1 MNNISKFNEMVN
13 SIEESRLNNIGRV
26 TDLKLHWINTE
37 DIDAFTMFCED
48 NFEAFKEYLEEYA
61 LSMEYIGRTSS
72 FVLNHKHC
80 DLFTEYYAHQYEYA
94 TNKEKLV
101 MLIENELNINGYD
114 KEDFSIDKNGNMQA
128 YDSRYIDEDDIKEIT
143 IELGKTM
150 EIVDTIN
157 KAYEYIDTFKEH
169 QEEYFDDFIYNINK

>member
-1 MNNISKFNEMVN
+1 MNNISKFNEMIN

-37 DIDAFTMFCED
+37 DIDAFNMFCED
-48 NFEAFKEYLEEYA
+48 NFEAFKEYLEEYD
-61 LSMEYIGRTSS
+61 LSMEQIGRTSS
-72 FVLNHKHC
+72 FVLNHRHC
-80 DLFTEYYAHQYEYA
+80 DLFTEYYAHQYEDA

-114 KEDFSIDKNGNMQA
+114 KEDFAIDKNGNMQA

-150 EIVDTIN
+150 EIIDTIN

-169 QEEYFDDFIYNINK
+169 QEEYFDDFINN

>member
-13 SIEESRLNNIGRV
+13 SIDESRLNNIGRV
-26 TDLKLHWINTE
+26 TDLKLRWINTE
-37 DIDAFTMFCED
+37 DDDAFTMFCED
-48 NFEAFKEYLEEYA
+48 NFEAFKEYLEEYD
-61 LSMEYIGRTSS
+61 LSMEHIGRTSS
-72 FVLNHKHC
+72 FVLNHRHC
-80 DLFTEYYAHQYEYA
+80 DLFTEYYAHQYEDA

-114 KEDFSIDKNGNMQA
+114 KEDFAIDKNGNMQA

-150 EIVDTIN
+150 EIIDTIN
-157 KAYEYIDTFKEH
+157 KAYEHIDIFKEH
-169 QEEYFDDFIYNINK
+169 QEEYFDDFIYNINN

>member
-1 MNNISKFNEMVN
+1 MNNISKFNEVVN
-13 SIEESRLNNIGRV
+13 SIEEGRLNNIGRV

-37 DIDAFTMFCED
+37 DNDAFTIFCED
-48 NFEAFKEYLEEYA
+48 NFEAFNEYLEEYD
-61 LSMEYIGRTSS
+61 LSMEHIGRTSS
-72 FVLNHKHC
+72 FVLNHRHY
-80 DLFTEYYAHQYEYA
+80 DLFTEYYAHQYEDA

-114 KEDFSIDKNGNMQA
+114 KEDFTIDKNGNIQA

-150 EIVDTIN
+150 EIIDTIN
-157 KAYEYIDTFKEH
+157 KAYDYIDTFKEH
-169 QEEYFDDFIYNINK
+169 QEEYFDDFINNII

>member
-1 MNNISKFNEMVN
+1 MNNISKFNEMIN
-13 SIEESRLNNIGRV
+13 SIEESRLNNLGRV

-37 DIDAFTMFCED
+37 DIDAFTIFCND
-48 NFEAFKEYLEEYA
+48 NFDAFNEYLEDNA
-61 LSMEYIGRTSS
+61 LNMEYIGRTSS
-72 FVLNHKHC
+72 FVLNHKYC
-80 DLFTEYYAHQYEYA
+80 NLFTEYYAHQYEYA

-114 KEDFSIDKNGNMQA
+114 REDFTIDKNGNMQA

-157 KAYEYIDTFKEH
+157 KAYECIDTFKEH
-169 QEEYFDDFIYNINK
+169 QEEYFDDFINNII

>member
-1 MNNISKFNEMVN
+1 MNNISKFNEMIN

-26 TDLKLHWINTE
+26 TDLKLHWIRTE
-37 DIDAFTMFCED
+37 DIDAFTIFCND
-48 NFEAFKEYLEEYA
+48 NFDAFNEYLEDNA
-61 LSMEYIGRTSS
+61 LNMEYIGRTSS
-72 FVLNHKHC
+72 FVLNHKYC
-80 DLFTEYYAHQYEYA
+80 NLFTEYYAHQYEYA

-114 KEDFSIDKNGNMQA
+114 KEDFTIDKNGNMQA

-157 KAYEYIDTFKEH
+157 KAYECIDTFKEH
-169 QEEYFDDFIYNINK
+169 QEEYFDDFINNII

>member
-1 MNNISKFNEMVN
+1 MNNISKFNEMIN

-26 TDLKLHWINTE
+26 IDLKLHWIRTD
-37 DIDAFTMFCED
+37 DIDAFNIFCED
-48 NFEAFKEYLEEYA
+48 NFEAFNEYLEDNA
-61 LSMEYIGRTSS
+61 LNMEHIGRTSS
-72 FVLNHKHC
+72 FVLNHKYC
-80 DLFTEYYAHQYEYA
+80 NLFTEYYAHQYEYA

-114 KEDFSIDKNGNMQA
+114 KEDFTIDKNGNMQA

-157 KAYEYIDTFKEH
+157 KAYECIDTFKEH
-169 QEEYFDDFIYNINK
+169 QEEYFDDFINNII

>member
-1 MNNISKFNEMVN
+1 MNNISKFNEMIN

-37 DIDAFTMFCED
+37 NIDAFNIFCED
-48 NFEAFKEYLEEYA
+48 NFDAFNEYLEDNA
-61 LSMEYIGRTSS
+61 LNMEYIGRTSS
-72 FVLNHKHC
+72 FVLNHKYC
-80 DLFTEYYAHQYEYA
+80 NLFTEYYAHQYEYA

-114 KEDFSIDKNGNMQA
+114 KEDFAIDKNGNMQA

-150 EIVDTIN
+150 EIIDTIN
-157 KAYEYIDTFKEH
+157 KAYEHIDTFKEH
-169 QEEYFDDFIYNINK
+169 QEEYFDDFINNII

>member
-1 MNNISKFNEMVN
+1 MNNISKFNEMIN
-13 SIEESRLNNIGRV
+13 SIEESRLNNLGRV

-37 DIDAFTMFCED
+37 NIDAFTIFCND
-48 NFEAFKEYLEEYA
+48 NFDAFNEYLEDNA
-61 LSMEYIGRTSS
+61 LNMEYIGRTSS
-72 FVLNHKHC
+72 FVLNHKYC
-80 DLFTEYYAHQYEYA
+80 NLFTEYYAHQYEYA

-114 KEDFSIDKNGNMQA
+114 KEDFTIDKNGNMQA

-157 KAYEYIDTFKEH
+157 KAYECIDTFKEH
-169 QEEYFDDFIYNINK
+169 QEEYFDDFINNII

>member
-1 MNNISKFNEMVN
+1 MNNISKFNEMIN

-37 DIDAFTMFCED
+37 DIDAFTIFCND
-48 NFEAFKEYLEEYA
+48 NFEAFNEYLEDNA
-61 LSMEYIGRTSS
+61 LNMEYIGRTSS
-72 FVLNHKHC
+72 FVLNHKYC
-80 DLFTEYYAHQYEYA
+80 NLFTEYYAHQYEYA

-114 KEDFSIDKNGNMQA
+114 KEDFTIDKNGNMQA

-157 KAYEYIDTFKEH
+157 KAYECIDTFKEH
-169 QEEYFDDFIYNINK
+169 QEEYFDDFINNII

>member
-13 SIEESRLNNIGRV
+13 SIDESRLNNIGRV

-37 DIDAFTMFCED
+37 DNDAFNMFCED
-48 NFEAFKEYLEEYA
+48 NFEAFSEYLEEYD
-61 LSMEYIGRTSS
+61 LSMEHIGRTSS
-72 FVLNHKHC
+72 FVLNHRHC

-94 TNKEKLV
+94 SNKEKLV

-114 KEDFSIDKNGNMQA
+114 KEDFAIDKNGNMQA

-157 KAYEYIDTFKEH
+157 KAYDYIDTFKEH
-169 QEEYFDDFIYNINK
+169 QEEYFDDFINN

>member
-1 MNNISKFNEMVN
+1 MNNISKFNEMIN

-37 DIDAFTMFCED
+37 DIDAFTIFCND
-48 NFEAFKEYLEEYA
+48 NFDAFNEYLEDNA
-61 LSMEYIGRTSS
+61 LNMEYIGRTSS
-72 FVLNHKHC
+72 FVLNHKYC
-80 DLFTEYYAHQYEYA
+80 NLFTEYYAHQYEYA

-114 KEDFSIDKNGNMQA
+114 KEDFTIDKNGNMQA

-150 EIVDTIN
+150 DIIDTIN
-157 KAYEYIDTFKEH
+157 KAYDCIDTFKEH
-169 QEEYFDDFIYNINK
+169 QEEYFDDFINNII

>member
-13 SIEESRLNNIGRV
+13 SIEVNRLNNIGRV

-37 DIDAFTMFCED
+37 DNDAFTMFCED
-48 NFEAFKEYLEEYA
+48 NFEAFSEYLEEYD
-61 LSMEYIGRTSS
+61 LSMEHIGRTSS
-72 FVLNHKHC
+72 FVLNHRHC

-94 TNKEKLV
+94 SNKEKLV

-114 KEDFSIDKNGNMQA
+114 KEDFAIDKNGNMQA

-169 QEEYFDDFIYNINK
+169 QEEYFNDFINN

>member
-1 MNNISKFNEMVN
+1 MNNISKFNEMIN

-37 DIDAFTMFCED
+37 NINAFTMFCND
-48 NFEAFKEYLEEYA
+48 NFDAFNEYLEDNA
-61 LSMEYIGRTSS
+61 LNMEYIGRTSS
-72 FVLNHKHC
+72 FVLNHKYC
-80 DLFTEYYAHQYEYA
+80 NLFTEYYAYQYEYA

-114 KEDFSIDKNGNMQA
+114 KEDFTIDKNGNIQA

-157 KAYEYIDTFKEH
+157 KAYECIDTFKEH
-169 QEEYFDDFIYNINK
+169 QEEYFDDFINNII

>member
-1 MNNISKFNEMVN
+1 MNNISKFNEMIN

-37 DIDAFTMFCED
+37 DIDAFNMFCED
-48 NFEAFKEYLEEYA
+48 NFEAFNEYLEDNA
-61 LSMEYIGRTSS
+61 LNMEYIGRTSS
-72 FVLNHKHC
+72 FVLNHKYC
-80 DLFTEYYAHQYEYA
+80 SLFTEYYAYQYEYA

-114 KEDFSIDKNGNMQA
+114 KEDFNIDKNGNIQA

-150 EIVDTIN
+150 EIIDTIN
-157 KAYEYIDTFKEH
+157 KAYECIDTFKEH
-169 QEEYFDDFIYNINK
+169 QEEYFDDFINNII

>member
-1 MNNISKFNEMVN
+1 MNNISKFNEMIN

-26 TDLKLHWINTE
+26 TDLKLHWIRTE
-37 DIDAFTMFCED
+37 NIDAFNIFCED
-48 NFEAFKEYLEEYA
+48 NFDAFNEYLEDNA
-61 LSMEYIGRTSS
+61 LNMEYIGRTSS
-72 FVLNHKHC
+72 FVLNHKYC
-80 DLFTEYYAHQYEYA
+80 NLFTEYYAHQYEYA

-114 KEDFSIDKNGNMQA
+114 KEDFTIDKNGNMQA

-157 KAYEYIDTFKEH
+157 KVYECIDTFKEH
-169 QEEYFDDFIYNINK
+169 QEEYFDDFINNII

>member
-13 SIEESRLNNIGRV
+13 SIEVSRLNNIGRV
-26 TDLKLHWINTE
+26 TDLKLRWINTE
-37 DIDAFTMFCED
+37 DNDAFTMFCED
-48 NFEAFKEYLEEYA
+48 NFEAFKEYLEEYD
-61 LSMEYIGRTSS
+61 LSMEHIGRTSS
-72 FVLNHKHC
+72 FVLNHRHC

-114 KEDFSIDKNGNMQA
+114 KEDFAIDKNGNMQA

-169 QEEYFDDFIYNINK
+169 QEEYFDDFINN

>member
-13 SIEESRLNNIGRV
+13 SIDESRLNNIGRV

-37 DIDAFTMFCED
+37 DNDAFNMFCED
-48 NFEAFKEYLEEYA
+48 NFEAFSEYLEEYD
-61 LSMEYIGRTSS
+61 LSMEHIGRTSS
-72 FVLNHKHC
+72 FVLNHRHC

-94 TNKEKLV
+94 SNKEKLV

-114 KEDFSIDKNGNMQA
+114 KEDFAIDKNGNMQA

>member
-13 SIEESRLNNIGRV
+13 SIEESKLNNIGRV

-37 DIDAFTMFCED
+37 DNDAFTMFCED
-48 NFEAFKEYLEEYA
+48 NFEAFKEYLEEYD
-61 LSMEYIGRTSS
+61 LSMEHIGRTSS
-72 FVLNHKHC
+72 FVLNHRHC
-80 DLFTEYYAHQYEYA
+80 DLFTEYYAHQYEDA

-101 MLIENELNINGYD
+101 MLIENELNVNGYD
-114 KEDFSIDKNGNMQA
+114 KEDFAIDKNGNMQA

-150 EIVDTIN
+150 EIIDTIN

-169 QEEYFDDFIYNINK
+169 QEEYFDDFINN

>member
-1 MNNISKFNEMVN
+1 MNNISKFNEMIN

-37 DIDAFTMFCED
+37 NIDAFTIFCND
-48 NFEAFKEYLEEYA
+48 NFDAFNEYLEDNA
-61 LSMEYIGRTSS
+61 LNMEYIGRTSS
-72 FVLNHKHC
+72 FVLNHKYC
-80 DLFTEYYAHQYEYA
+80 NLFTEYYAHQYEYA
-94 TNKEKLV
+94 SNKEKLV

-114 KEDFSIDKNGNMQA
+114 REDFTIDKNGNMQA

-157 KAYEYIDTFKEH
+157 KAYECIDTFKEH
-169 QEEYFDDFIYNINK
+169 QEEYFDDFINNII

>member
-1 MNNISKFNEMVN
+1 MNNISKFNEMIN

-37 DIDAFTMFCED
+37 DNDAFTMFCED
-48 NFEAFKEYLEEYA
+48 NFEAFKEYLEEYD
-61 LSMEYIGRTSS
+61 LSMEHIGRTSS
-72 FVLNHKHC
+72 FVLNHRHC
-80 DLFTEYYAHQYEYA
+80 DLFTEYYAHQYEDA

-114 KEDFSIDKNGNMQA
+114 KEDFTIDKNGNMQA

-157 KAYEYIDTFKEH
+157 KAYECIDTFKEH
-169 QEEYFDDFIYNINK
+169 QEEYFDDFINNII

>member
-13 SIEESRLNNIGRV
+13 SIEESKLNNIGRV

-37 DIDAFTMFCED
+37 DNDAFTMFCED
-48 NFEAFKEYLEEYA
+48 NFEAFKEYLEEYD
-61 LSMEYIGRTSS
+61 LSMEHIGRTSS
-72 FVLNHKHC
+72 FVLNHRHC
-80 DLFTEYYAHQYEYA
+80 DLFTEYYAHQYEDA

-114 KEDFSIDKNGNMQA
+114 KEDFAIDKNGNMQA

-169 QEEYFDDFIYNINK
+169 QEEYFDDFINN

>member
-1 MNNISKFNEMVN
+1 MNNISKFNEMIN

-26 TDLKLHWINTE
+26 TDLKLHWIRTE
-37 DIDAFTMFCED
+37 NIDAFNIFCED
-48 NFEAFKEYLEEYA
+48 NFDAFNEYLEDNA
-61 LSMEYIGRTSS
+61 LNMEYIGRTSS
-72 FVLNHKHC
+72 FVLNHKYC
-80 DLFTEYYAHQYEYA
+80 NLFTEYYAHQYEYA

-114 KEDFSIDKNGNMQA
+114 KEDFTIDKNGNMQA
-128 YDSRYIDEDDIKEIT
+128 YDSRYIDENDIKEIT

-157 KAYEYIDTFKEH
+157 KAYECIDTFKEH
-169 QEEYFDDFIYNINK
+169 QEEYFDDFINNII

>member
-1 MNNISKFNEMVN
+1 MNNISKCNEMVN

-37 DIDAFTMFCED
+37 DIDAFTMFCND
-48 NFEAFKEYLEEYA
+48 NFEAFNEYLEDNA
-61 LSMEYIGRTSS
+61 LNMEYIGRTSS
-72 FVLNHKHC
+72 FVLNHKYC
-80 DLFTEYYAHQYEYA
+80 NLFTEYYAHQYEYA

-114 KEDFSIDKNGNMQA
+114 KEDFTIDKNGNMQA

-150 EIVDTIN
+150 DIIDTIN
-157 KAYEYIDTFKEH
+157 KAYDCIDTFKEH
-169 QEEYFDDFIYNINK
+169 QEEYFDDFINNII

>member
-1 MNNISKFNEMVN
+1 MKINISKFNEIVN
-13 SIEESRLNNIGRV
+13 SIEESKLNNIGRV
-26 TDLKLHWINTE
+26 TDLKLRWINTE
-37 DIDAFTMFCED
+37 DNDAFTMFCED
-48 NFEAFKEYLEEYA
+48 NFEAFKEYLEEYD
-61 LSMEYIGRTSS
+61 LSMEHIGRTSS
-72 FVLNHKHC
+72 FVLNHRHC
-80 DLFTEYYAHQYEYA
+80 DLFTEYYAHQYEDA

-114 KEDFSIDKNGNMQA
+114 KEDFAIDKNGNMQA

-169 QEEYFDDFIYNINK
+169 QEEYFDDFINN

>member
-1 MNNISKFNEMVN
+1 MNNISKFNEMIN
-13 SIEESRLNNIGRV
+13 SIEESRLNNLGRV

-37 DIDAFTMFCED
+37 NIDAFTIFCND
-48 NFEAFKEYLEEYA
+48 NFDAFNEYLEDNA
-61 LSMEYIGRTSS
+61 LNMEYIGRTSS
-72 FVLNHKHC
+72 FVLNHKYC
-80 DLFTEYYAHQYEYA
+80 NLFTEYYAHQYEYA

-114 KEDFSIDKNGNMQA
+114 KEDFTIDKNGNMQA
-128 YDSRYIDEDDIKEIT
+128 YDSRYIDENDIKEIT

-157 KAYEYIDTFKEH
+157 KAYECIDTFKEH
-169 QEEYFDDFIYNINK
+169 QEEYFDDFINNII

>member
-13 SIEESRLNNIGRV
+13 SIDESRLNNIGRV
-26 TDLKLHWINTE
+26 TDLKLRWINTE
-37 DIDAFTMFCED
+37 DDDAFTMFCED
-48 NFEAFKEYLEEYA
+48 NFEAFKEYLEEYD
-61 LSMEYIGRTSS
+61 LSMEHIGRTSS
-72 FVLNHKHC
+72 FVLNHRHC
-80 DLFTEYYAHQYEYA
+80 DLFTEYYAHQYEDA

-114 KEDFSIDKNGNMQA
+114 TEDFAIDKNGNMQA

-143 IELGKTM
+143 IELAKTM

>member
-1 MNNISKFNEMVN
+1 MNNISKFNEMIN

-26 TDLKLHWINTE
+26 IDLKLHWIRTE
-37 DIDAFTMFCED
+37 DIDAFNIFCND
-48 NFEAFKEYLEEYA
+48 NFDAFNEYLEDNA
-61 LSMEYIGRTSS
+61 LNMEYIGRTSS
-72 FVLNHKHC
+72 FVLNHKYC
-80 DLFTEYYAHQYEYA
+80 NLFTEYYAHQYEYA

-114 KEDFSIDKNGNMQA
+114 KEDFTIDKNGNIQA
-128 YDSRYIDEDDIKEIT
+128 YDSRYIDENDIKEIT

-157 KAYEYIDTFKEH
+157 KAYECIDTFKEH
-169 QEEYFDDFIYNINK
+169 QEEYFDDFINNII

>member
-13 SIEESRLNNIGRV
+13 SIDESRLNNIGRV
-26 TDLKLHWINTE
+26 TDLKLRWIKTE
-37 DIDAFTMFCED
+37 DDDAFTMFCED
-48 NFEAFKEYLEEYA
+48 NFEAFKEYLEEYD
-61 LSMEYIGRTSS
+61 LSMEHIGRTSS
-72 FVLNHKHC
+72 FVLNHRHC
-80 DLFTEYYAHQYEYA
+80 DLFTEYYAHQYEDA

-114 KEDFSIDKNGNMQA
+114 KEDFAIDKNGNMQA

-150 EIVDTIN
+150 EIIDTIN

-169 QEEYFDDFIYNINK
+169 QEEYFDDFIYNI